1 MAGARNHYE
10 QSFSGLLL
18 EHGLNAL
25 AVDESRRPLWGER
38 ELKNFDFL
46 VNGAERVYAIDLKG
60 RRETPWI
67 TRLDMFSMMAWQ
79 RLLGQAAHP
88 AFVFA
93 FFHAHGSDAG
103 RIARL
108 DATERVTPAGVYRF
122 VLLELADAQRLA
134 RPRSERWGTLGFGW
148 NGFARAAVPLE
159 LALGLGSL
167 AG

>member
-1 MAGARNHYE
+1 MAGTRNHYE
-10 QSFSGLLL
+10 HCFSGLLL
-18 EHGLNAL
+18 EHGLHAL
-25 AVDESRRPLWGER
+25 AVDESRRPLWGDR

-79 RLLGQAAHP
+79 RLLGDTAQP

-93 FFHAHGSDAG
+93 FYSEHGAETG
-103 RIARL
+103 RIGRL
-108 DATERVTPAGVYRF
+108 DATQRMTPSGVYRF
-122 VLLELADAQRLA
+122 VMLELADAQRLA

-148 NGFARAAVPLE
+148 TGFARAAKPLE

-167 AG
+167 AS